1 MWKQHILVRISPP
14 KQWTKGNRVA
24 LQSIGCP
31 VRIRYV
37 GFQIS
42 SFFCGYTYMQ
52 CMLVGKLVCC
62 SMLMMSAY
70 VMFAIVVG
78 LQRRGEHETFPSLIF
93 IYLFASGAMQ
103 FILLLFFF
111 FFFGYVKKF
120 GWFWRLYYALQRCMI
135 LEGLHAIHPEEWHA
149 IALYC
154 IYITLRMPRTNA
166 IYTFKVVRNN
176 F

>member
-1 MWKQHILVRISPP
+1 MWKQHILVRRSPP

-103 FILLLFFF
+103 FILLYFFF
-111 FFFGYVKKF
+111 FFIWICEEIRMILKIILCFATMHDTGRPPRDTSRRMTCYSVVLH
-120 GWFWRLYYALQRCMI
+120 LYYIANATNKCN
-135 LEGLHAIHPEEWHA
+135 IH
-149 IALYC
+149 IQSC
-154 IYITLRMPRTNA
+154 SQ
-166 IYTFKVVRNN
+166 
-176 F
+176 